1 MNILESEK
9 GRFRDPIHRYFATCN
24 PTDLDI
30 MGGLS
35 VNATSAYKVIMGIRR
50 ITVK

>member
-9 GRFRDPIHRYFATCN
+9 GRFRDPFHRYFATYN
-24 PTDLDI
+24 PTDLNI

-35 VNATSAYKVIMGIRR
+35 VDATSAYRVIMSIPCIR
-50 ITVK
+50 VK